1 MNFVGRF
8 LCHVVFSFEWFLKSR
23 PFACEPL
30 DLLFRFPPP
39 LLLVCVCVC
48 VCLCFFFLFSLFFSL
63 FFLLFVPENT
73 FSVDARVVSPPG
85 MLAVFQFLSRVFF
98 SFLFLSFL
106 PCCYTYR
113 ST

>member
-8 LCHVVFSFEWFLKSR
+8 LCHVVFSFVWFLKSR

-39 LLLVCVCVC
+39 LLLVFFFFFFSLVS
-48 VCLCFFFLFSLFFSL
+48 LFFLFSFLFFFPKTRFQLTRGL
-63 FFLLFVPENT
+63 FRRRGCWLFPK
-73 FSVDARVVSPPG
+73 FSRG
-85 MLAVFQFLSRVFF
+85 F
-98 SFLFLSFL
+98 SFPFFSFL